1 MTSAERARG
10 QPCPIDGV
18 PRGFDPGTAVAPADG
33 VSHVSERVDS
43 CLVVGGGIIAAR
55 AIASLLEA
63 GTRITVVSPWLA
75 PALLE
80 VAREGRLSWWPR
92 EYARGD
98 VSGFAR
104 VVAATDDAVVNARVL
119 AEARERGLP
128 VTPAGDA
135 PIAADR
141 R

>member
-1 MTSAERARG
+1 MG
-10 QPCPIDGV
+10 P
-18 PRGFDPGTAVAPADG
+18 
-33 VSHVSERVDS
+33 SHVSERVDS
-43 CLVVGGGIIAAR
+43 CLVVGGGIVAVR
-55 AIASLLEA
+55 AVASLLEA
-63 GTRITVVSPWLA
+63 GTRVTVVSPWLA

-92 EYARGD
+92 EYACGD

-104 VVAATDDAVVNARVL
+104 VVAATDDAEVNARVL

-128 VTPAGDA
+128 ENPAAAA

>member
-1 MTSAERARG
+1 M
-10 QPCPIDGV
+10 
-18 PRGFDPGTAVAPADG
+18 AVAPADG
-33 VSHVSERVDS
+33 ASHVSERVDS

-63 GTRITVVSPWLA
+63 GTRITVVSPWLT

-92 EYARGD
+92 EYGRGD
-98 VSGFAR
+98 VLGFAR

-128 VTPAGDA
+128 VTPAGAA

>member
-1 MTSAERARG
+1 MR
-10 QPCPIDGV
+10 P
-18 PRGFDPGTAVAPADG
+18 
-33 VSHVSERVDS
+33 SHVSERMDS
-43 CLVVGGGIIAAR
+43 CLVVGGGIVAAR
-55 AIASLLEA
+55 AIATLLEA

-104 VVAATDDAVVNARVL
+104 VVAATDDQGVNACVL
-119 AEARERGLP
+119 AEARERGVLEND
-128 VTPAGDA
+128 AGALA
-135 PIAADR
+135 PRGGYAGAE
-141 R
+141 

>member
-1 MTSAERARG
+1 LALFHAGSTLAQGLLPSMG
-10 QPCPIDGV
+10 P
-18 PRGFDPGTAVAPADG
+18 
-33 VSHVSERVDS
+33 SHMSERVDS

-55 AIASLLEA
+55 AIATLLEA
-63 GTRITVVSPWLA
+63 GTRVTVVSPWLA

-80 VAREGRLSWWPR
+80 VAREGRLCWWPR

-104 VVAATDDAVVNARVL
+104 VIAATDDAAVNARVL
-119 AEARERGLP
+119 AETRERGLP
-128 VTPAGDA
+128 ESPAGAA

>member
-1 MTSAERARG
+1 
-10 QPCPIDGV
+10 
-18 PRGFDPGTAVAPADG
+18 
-33 VSHVSERVDS
+33 
-43 CLVVGGGIIAAR
+43 LVVGGGIVAAR

-63 GTRITVVSPWLA
+63 GARVTVVSPWLA

-98 VSGFAR
+98 VSGFAW
-104 VVAATDDAVVNARVL
+104 VVAATDDAEVNARVL

-128 VTPAGDA
+128 ENLAGTA